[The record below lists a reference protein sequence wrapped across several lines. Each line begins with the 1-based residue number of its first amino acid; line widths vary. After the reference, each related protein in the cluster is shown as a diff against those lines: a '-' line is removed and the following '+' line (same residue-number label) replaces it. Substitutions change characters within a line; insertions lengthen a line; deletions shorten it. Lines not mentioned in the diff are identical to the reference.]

1 MLERLTAK
9 ALIALACSLLFAL
22 TVSPAFAQERILEGA
37 KKGAETAVDKTEDVG
52 EAVGKGVKKG
62 AEEAIDKTEDVGQE
76 VGDKAEDVGEAVG
89 KGVKD
94 VFTDDDPDSD
104 NDEGI
109 AEGQEAER
117 QDAERQAVE
126 PQEQNRSRTM
136 SSATESSTEE
146 DRELPATA
154 GEQPLILLIGT
165 LALAGAA
172 ALKVIRRVPN
182 S

>member
-1 MLERLTAK
+1 MLDRLKTK
-9 ALIALACSLLFAL
+9 ALIAVACSLLLAL
-22 TVSPAFAQERILEGA
+22 TVSTAWAQEKVLEGA
-37 KKGAETAVDKTEDVG
+37 KKGAETVIDKTEDVG

-62 AEEAIDKTEDVGQE
+62 AETAIDKT
-76 VGDKAEDVGEAVG
+76 EDVGEAVG

-109 AEGQEAER
+109 A
-117 QDAERQAVE
+117 QDAQDAQATE
-126 PQEQNRSRTM
+126 PQQQQQSKPGAM
-136 SSATESSTEE
+136 PSAATESDT
-146 DRELPATA
+146 DNRELPATA
-154 GEQPLILLIGT
+154 GEQPLILLIGA

-172 ALKVIRRVPN
+172 ALKVFRTQPN